1 MSRPIPL
8 PDPLPI
14 FPLTG
19 VILLPGNLLPLHVFE
34 PRYRNMVEDTLEE
47 GRHIGMIQPRQP
59 RDDNQAPPPE
69 QERDHPALYDVGGA
83 GRLVRCQATDEGNYA
98 IILQGVTRFRVRE
111 ELPLLRGYR
120 RVHADAEEFPWDAAE
135 GGGDIDGRALLEAVS
150 SQEID
155 VGIELDDPELEE
167 VSGTALLNSL
177 CAALPLHPAEKQALL
192 ETPDAPTRQQLL
204 LSLLEMGLT
213 EAEPEE
219 N

>member
-1 MSRPIPL
+1 MSRSVPL

-34 PRYRNMVEDTLEE
+34 ARYRNMVEDALEA

-59 RDDNQAPPPE
+59 RDDNQGPPPE
-69 QERDHPALYDVGGA
+69 REQDHPALYDVGGA
-83 GRLVRCQATDEGNYA
+83 GRLVRCQSTDDGNYA
-98 IILQGVTRFRVRE
+98 IILQGVTRFRIRE
-111 ELPLLRGYR
+111 ELPLHRGYR
-120 RVHADAEEFPWDAAE
+120 QVHADAEAFRWDATE
-135 GGGDIDGRALLEAVS
+135 GGEDLDGRALLEAVS
-150 SQEID
+150 RHEID

-192 ETPDAPTRQQLL
+192 EAPDPPARQQLL

-213 EAEPEE
+213 ESEE

>member
-1 MSRPIPL
+1 MSRPVPL

-34 PRYRNMVEDTLEE
+34 PRYRNMVEDALEE

-59 RDDNQAPPPE
+59 RDDDRGPPPE
-69 QERDHPALYDVGGA
+69 RERDHPVLYDVGGA

-98 IILQGVTRFRVRE
+98 IILQGVTRFRIQE
-111 ELPLLRGYR
+111 ELPLRRGYR
-120 RVHADAEEFPWDAAE
+120 RVHADSEEFPWDGTGGSE
-135 GGGDIDGRALLEAVS
+135 GIDGRALLEAIAT
-150 SQEID
+150 QEID
-155 VGIELDDPELEE
+155 VGIELDDPDLDE

-192 ETPDAPTRQQLL
+192 EAPNAPARHQLL
-204 LSLLEMGLT
+204 LSLLEMGL
-213 EAEPEE
+213 AEQEE